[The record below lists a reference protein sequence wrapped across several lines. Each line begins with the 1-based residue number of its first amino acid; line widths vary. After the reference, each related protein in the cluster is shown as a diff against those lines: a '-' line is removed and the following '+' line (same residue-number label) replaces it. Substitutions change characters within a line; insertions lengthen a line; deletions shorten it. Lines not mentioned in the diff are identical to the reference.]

1 MKKKEL
7 KNQIKILE
15 EEVARLRAENEQ
27 LVKTLNNQNSNIL
40 VIREKC
46 PDTSGNISYPNIP
59 DYEIIYDDP
68 PFISETPVSIFKR
81 SRS

>member
-27 LVKTLNNQNSNIL
+27 LVKALNNQNSNIL

-46 PDTSGNISYPNIP
+46 PDTSGNISYPRVP
-59 DYEIIYDDP
+59 YYQVKYYDP
-68 PFISETPVSIFKR
+68 PFISDASLSKR
-81 SRS
+81 SIT